1 MKRKYKMTGCA
12 RFFLV
17 MIILAPLAYF
27 GASYYKGEDGIQNI
41 KNLFGI
47 RTESARS
54 DDGETYRGTAR
65 DLQKRVDEL
74 EEENRKLKREVREK
88 DAEIKALKKLNGE

>member
-17 MIILAPLAYF
+17 MIILAPLAYL

-41 KNLFGI
+41 KNLLGI
-47 RTESARS
+47 GTEKATSG
-54 DDGETYRGTAR
+54 DEETYRDTGR
-65 DLQKRVDEL
+65 DLQKRVNEL

>member
-17 MIILAPLAYF
+17 MIILAPLAYM

-41 KNLFGI
+41 KNLLGI
-47 RTESARS
+47 RSERS
-54 DDGETYRGTAR
+54 SSSDSETYRDTGE
-65 DLQKRVDEL
+65 DLRKRIEKL
-74 EEENRKLKREVREK
+74 EKENRELRREVREK